1 MLSGPSPPPI
11 RRQAWVIAAAV
22 GAYGLSFG
30 ASAVAAGLS
39 LGQASALSLLT
50 FTGASQFALVGVV
63 GAGGSVFAGLAAA
76 WLLGARNLVYA
87 VRLAPVLPTSPLRR
101 LIAVQGVIDE
111 TTAMAT
117 ARDADPRLARQAFLE
132 TAVAVYIAWNLATV
146 AGALLASAVPDPRAF
161 GLDATFPAAFL
172 ALLAPRLRGRLPWLC
187 AGLGALIAVALV
199 PAAPAGVPVLA
210 AVLGVLPAV
219 WSGRGATGEL
229 P

>member
-1 MLSGPSPPPI
+1 VSEPAATAPV

-39 LGQASALSLLT
+39 LGQASTLSLFA
-50 FTGASQFALVGVV
+50 FTGASQFALVGVL

-76 WLLGARNLVYA
+76 WLLGARNLVYV
-87 VRLAPVLPTSPLRR
+87 VRLAPVLPRSSLRR

-117 ARDADPRLARQAFLE
+117 ARDGSPGAARRAFLE
-132 TAVAVYIAWNLATV
+132 TAVAVYITWNLTTV
-146 AGALLASAVPDPRAF
+146 VGALLASAVPDPRAF
-161 GLDATFPAAFL
+161 GLDAAFPAAFL
-172 ALLAPRLRGRLPWLC
+172 ALLAPRFTGRLPWLC
-187 AGLGALIAVALV
+187 AGLGAAIAIALV

-210 AVLGVLPAV
+210 AVLGVLPAAV
-219 WSGRGATGEL
+219 ADRRGH